1 MTLENWPNIINDL
14 PNTPAT
20 ANQPATKTST
30 ESNPTVKVATPDLF
44 VFKDEL
50 VPIEVMTDLIFENIG
65 GQELISISRN
75 DIVSGQTIM
84 YSPIK
89 NMSSL
94 YLQYNPQNI
103 LNLQDTSATY
113 FRNYPIKLEASIP
126 ASGSGPNGE
135 TVYIDPVTGDLII
148 NIIDLDPDEQVDVQ
162 VLVSG
167 TLLDGTIYTGG
178 IS

>member
-1 MTLENWPNIINDL
+1 MTID
-14 PNTPAT
+14 AT
-20 ANQPATKTST
+20 ANQPTTTTST
-30 ESNPTVKVATPDLF
+30 APNASVKVATPDLF
-44 VFKDEL
+44 VFKDEV

-75 DIVSGQTIM
+75 DIVSGQSIM

-113 FRNYPIKLEASIP
+113 FRNYPIKFESSLPSV
-126 ASGSGPNGE
+126 GTGPNGE
-135 TVYIDPVTGDLII
+135 TVYIDSTTGDLVI
-148 NIIDLDPDEQVDVQ
+148 NVINLEDDEQVEVQ
-162 VLVSG
+162 VLIAGS
-167 TLLDGTIYTGG
+167 LLDGTIYTGG
-178 IS
+178 NQ